1 LTKQSNR
8 HITGCY
14 VIANSGI
21 SATLFRY
28 LFECLP
34 TDARCTGTSLMWS
47 LSAALFGGTSPIL
60 AAYFIDQNWLVMPG
74 LCVIFFALLL
84 LLSQGINHAK

>member
-1 LTKQSNR
+1 
-8 HITGCY
+8 
-14 VIANSGI
+14 
-21 SATLFRY
+21 
-28 LFECLP
+28 
-34 TDARCTGTSLMWS
+34 MWS